1 VSEHARRL
9 FVLTGGPGSGKSTLI
24 DALER
29 AGYARSVEAGRGI
42 IQDQVR
48 IGGHALPWGD
58 QRLFAELMLSWELR
72 SYRLAEQ
79 VDGAVFFDRGV
90 VDVTGYLRLVGLPV
104 PDHVRKA
111 AEVFRYNP
119 RVFVA
124 PPWRE
129 IFRSDA
135 ERKQDWDEAV
145 RTYEAV
151 ADAYQSNGY
160 ELVQLPRVSVSER
173 VRFVV
178 ETAGLPAATK
188 VRTA

>member
-160 ELVQLPRVSVSER
+160 ELVLLPRVSVSER

>member
-1 VSEHARRL
+1 VSEHARRF

-178 ETAGLPAATK
+178 ETAGLLAATK

>member
-1 VSEHARRL
+1 VSEHARRF

-42 IQDQVR
+42 IQEQVR

-58 QRLFAELMLSWELR
+58 QRLFAELMLSWEMR

-79 VDGAVFFDRGV
+79 PDGAVFFDRGV
-90 VDVTGYLRLVGLPV
+90 VDVPGYLRLVGLPV

-111 AEVFRYNP
+111 AELFRYNP

-160 ELVQLPRVSVSER
+160 ELVHLPRVSVSER

>member
-1 VSEHARRL
+1 VSEHARRF

-42 IQDQVR
+42 IQEQVW

-58 QRLFAELMLSWELR
+58 QRLFAELMLSWEMR

-79 VDGAVFFDRGV
+79 LDGAVFFDRGV
-90 VDVTGYLRLVGLPV
+90 VDVAGYLRLVGLPV

-111 AEVFRYNP
+111 VELFRYNS
-119 RVFVA
+119 RAFVA
-124 PPWRE
+124 PPWPE
-129 IFRSDA
+129 IFHSDA

-151 ADAYQSNGY
+151 ADAYRSNGY
-160 ELVQLPRVSVSER
+160 ELVQLPCVSVSER

-178 ETAGLPAATK
+178 ETAGLPAAT
-188 VRTA
+188 